1 MFIDIYNTKNT
12 YNLILADP
20 PWRQSKG
27 GRKSVRPNSSG
38 GDLEY
43 QTMTLEDIREV
54 LATAD
59 SLVERNEHN
68 ECNEHSEHNKHSKH
82 DTNSILF
89 LWTIDK
95 YLFEAQEL
103 AESLGYKLHARM
115 IWNKVTGIP
124 AAFTV
129 RYGHEYLLYMYK
141 GKLTPVAKDARGKIH
156 TVFTEQ
162 VKRHSQKPII
172 SYEIIENLYPNQRKL
187 ELFARYPRE
196 QWDCWGNDPNLM
208 GVK

>member
-1 MFIDIYNTKNT
+1 MFVDIYNTKNT

-20 PWRQSKG
+20 PWKQSKG

-59 SLVERNEHN
+59 SLIERGEYNEHDKDNKRNKDNEHN
-68 ECNEHSEHNKHSKH
+68 
-82 DTNSILF
+82 TNSILF

-103 AESLGYKLHARM
+103 AESLGYKLHAR
-115 IWNKVTGIP
+115 
-124 AAFTV
+124 
-129 RYGHEYLLYMYK
+129 
-141 GKLTPVAKDARGKIH
+141 
-156 TVFTEQ
+156 
-162 VKRHSQKPII
+162 
-172 SYEIIENLYPNQRKL
+172 
-187 ELFARYPRE
+187 
-196 QWDCWGNDPNLM
+196 NDM
-208 GVK
+208 E